1 MEFIIFAS
9 KKIPGRNI
17 TPSLPWHL
25 RDTNISSHVRS
36 LGVNFDSALSF
47 AKHIDYIIKSCN
59 FYIRNIGRIRQFLSK
74 QACEMLVVALVTSC
88 LVYCNSLLNGL
99 SQTHMLRLQRVQN
112 TAARLIC
119 RIKKSD
125 HISTSL
131 QSLHWLPV
139 VFRPRFKLLCI
150 VFRALRG
157 VGHEE
162 LICPY
167 RPTRSLRSESKNL
180 LYVPACGT
188 ATYGNW
194 LFTVE
199 TAILWNDLPQELR
212 DAENLTSF
220 KRLLKTHFF
229 NSAFPQDCLSAC
241 S

>member
-1 MEFIIFAS
+1 M
-9 KKIPGRNI
+9 

-25 RDTNISSHVRS
+25 RNINISSYVRS
-36 LGVNFDSALSF
+36 LGVIFDSALSF

-59 FYIRNIGRIRQFLSK
+59 CYISNIGRIQQFLSK
-74 QACEMLVVALVTSC
+74 KACEKLAVALVTSR
-88 LVYCNSLLNGL
+88 LDYCNSLLNGL

-112 TAARLIC
+112 TATRLIC
-119 RIKKSD
+119 CIKKFE

-150 VFRALRG
+150 VFQSLRG
-157 VGHEE
+157 VGPLYLQE

-167 RPTRSLRSESKNL
+167 RPTHSLRSESKNL
-180 LYVPACGT
+180 LYVPACRT
-188 ATYGNW
+188 ATYGNR

-199 TAILWNDLPQELR
+199 TAVLWNDLPQEVR
-212 DAENLTSF
+212 DAENLSSF

-229 NSAFPQDCLSAC
+229 ICAFSQNCRSEC